1 MNINMKGLSVYKMTF
16 TTEVPDGEPNP
27 LTEEEY
33 DELTEEELNLVVW
46 REVQIDSAIR
56 KSLKNNIVIEYDYMD
71 CVEIEDGNTLTW
83 YVFIPDTHQQNLIN
97 FYEEVK
103 ETDGLSVDPIKDVT
117 DKVLF
122 ENKYLD
128 QDDEENTFKTFL
140 EKNLSKDD
148 VLDKITSIGFDNLSE
163 TDKKILNM

>member
-1 MNINMKGLSVYKMTF
+1 MKGLSVYKMSF
-16 TTEVPDGEPNP
+16 TTEVPYGEPNP

-33 DELTEEELNLVVW
+33 DELTEKELNMVVW
-46 REVQIDSAIR
+46 REVQIDSAII
-56 KSLKNNIVIEYDYMD
+56 KSLKNNIVVEYDYMD

-83 YVFIPDTHQQNLIN
+83 YVFIPETQLKNLNN

-103 ETDGLSVDPIKDVT
+103 EVNNLSVEPIEDVT

-140 EKNLSKDD
+140 EKNLNKDD
-148 VLDKITSIGFDNLSE
+148 ILEKITSLGFDNLSE
-163 TDKKILNM
+163 TDKKILNR

>member
-1 MNINMKGLSVYKMTF
+1 MSF

-33 DELTEEELNLVVW
+33 DELTEKELNMVVW
-46 REVQIDSAIR
+46 REVQIDSAII
-56 KSLKNNIVIEYDYMD
+56 KSLKNNIVVEYDYMD

-83 YVFIPDTHQQNLIN
+83 YVFIPETQLKNLNN

-103 ETDGLSVDPIKDVT
+103 EVNNLSVEPIEDVT

-140 EKNLSKDD
+140 EKNLNKDD
-148 VLDKITSIGFDNLSE
+148 ILEKITSLGFDNLSE
-163 TDKKILNM
+163 TDKKILNR